1 MHTFLLSW
9 DMTGIEAVI
18 DVTAIEQERS
28 WRVLKGE
35 VADVNLNHLVNRI
48 IIRARYNSQRH
59 YEVYTLNVEDG
70 IDADDVREMFENDPQ
85 GSAELV
91 RSRGHKLYSDRVR
104 DSKVKIK

>member
-35 VADVNLNHLVNRI
+35 SADVDLNQLVNRI
-48 IIRARYNSQRH
+48 LLRARFNSQRH
-59 YEVYTLNVEDG
+59 YEVYTINVEDG
-70 IDADDVREMFENDPQ
+70 IDENDVREMFENDPQ
-85 GSAELV
+85 GSAELI
-91 RSRGHKLYSDRVR
+91 RSRGHKLHSDRVR
-104 DSKVKIK
+104 DSEVKIK